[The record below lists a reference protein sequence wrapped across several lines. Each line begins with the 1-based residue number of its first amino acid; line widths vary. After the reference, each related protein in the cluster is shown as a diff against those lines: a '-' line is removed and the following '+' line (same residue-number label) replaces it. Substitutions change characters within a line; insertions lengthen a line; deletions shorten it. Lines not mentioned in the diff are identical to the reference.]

1 MGQEVKT
8 IQDFLAILKRRK
20 RSIIITAAAV
30 FIISAIVAFAW
41 PPVFRSTAT
50 ILVEEPEVPR
60 DYVNATVTSY
70 VEQRLQTINQR
81 IMGTTQL
88 IEIIKKFNLYEDLKK
103 SWTTEEIIEKMR
115 KDIKLSNITADVIDP
130 RTGQP
135 RPATI
140 AFTLSYQGKNPVVVQ
155 QVANELSSLYL
166 EENLKDRE
174 KSSEGTST
182 FLEEEMK
189 SVKAKLE
196 ESEAKIAAFKQKNVN
211 ALPDII
217 QVNLQAIESLDREII
232 SVNYQLR
239 SLREREGNLQTE
251 LATIPTDA
259 ASQDKA
265 RLNELRVRLNELKT
279 HYTDEHPDVIK
290 TKAELA
296 ELVKQLRASGRDTA
310 DNKPDNP
317 AYVTMASQLSGVQ
330 SEIESAKRQL
340 DALNRKKGEYQRRIA
355 ASPGVEEGYKNILVE
370 RNDLQLKYDDLAKKY
385 MEAKTAHGLE
395 KEQKAERFTLIDAA
409 RLPEK
414 PVFPNI
420 PAILLI
426 GLVLGMGSGAG
437 VAALNEQSDQ
447 TARSPETLAWATS
460 FPVLACIPEIVTWQD
475 LARQK
480 VMRRRTIIGAVLF
493 LVVGIM
499 IFHFFIMDLDVFWA
513 KLMRRAAKL

>member
-8 IQDFLAILKRRK
+8 VKDFLDILKRRK
-20 RSIIITAAAV
+20 KSIIIPTAAIFLLSVVVAV
-30 FIISAIVAFAW
+30 VW
-41 PPVFRSTAT
+41 PPVYRSTAT

-81 IMGTTQL
+81 IMGTNQL
-88 IEIIKKFNLYEDLKK
+88 IEIIKRFSLYEDLKK
-103 SWTTEEIIEKMR
+103 TWTTEEIIEKMR
-115 KDIKLSNITADVIDP
+115 KDIRLSNITADVIDP
-130 RTGQP
+130 RTGAP

-140 AFTLSYQGKNPVVVQ
+140 AFTLSFQGKNPAVVQ
-155 QVANELSSLYL
+155 QVANQLSSLYL

-174 KSSEGTST
+174 RSSQGTST

-189 SVKAKLE
+189 GVKAKLE
-196 ESEAKIAAFKQKNVN
+196 EAEARISAYKQRNVN
-211 ALPDII
+211 ALPEIT
-217 QVNLQAIESLDREII
+217 QLNMQAIESLDREII

-239 SLREREGNLQTE
+239 SLREREGNLQSE

-259 ASQDKA
+259 ANQDKA
-265 RLNELRVRLNELKT
+265 RLNELRVRLNDLKT
-279 HYTDEHPDVIK
+279 RYTDEHPDVIK
-290 TKAELA
+290 TRAEIA

-317 AYVTMASQLSGVQ
+317 AYISMASQLTGVKA
-330 SEIESAKRQL
+330 EIDSTRRQL
-340 DALNRKKGEYQRRIA
+340 EALNRKKGEYQRRVA
-355 ASPGVEEGYKNILVE
+355 ASPAVEEGYKNILVE

-414 PVFPNI
+414 PVAPNI
-420 PAILLI
+420 PAILIL
-426 GLVLGMGSGAG
+426 GLVLGLCGG
-437 VAALNEQSDQ
+437 VGTAALNEQSDQ
-447 TARSPETLAWATS
+447 TARTPETLAWATS

-480 VMRRRTIIGAVLF
+480 TMRRRAIVGTILF
-493 LVVGIM
+493 LAISILV
-499 IFHFFIMDLDVFWA
+499 FHFLIMDLDIFWA

>member
-8 IQDFLAILKRRK
+8 VKDFLDILKRRK
-20 RSIIITAAAV
+20 RSIAIPAAAI
-30 FIISAIVAFAW
+30 FILAVIVAFAW

-60 DYVNATVTSY
+60 DYVNATVTSF

-81 IMGTTQL
+81 IMGTTKL
-88 IEIIKKFNLYEDLKK
+88 LEIINKFKLYDDLKNK
-103 SWTTEEIIEKMR
+103 WTTEEIIDKMR
-115 KDIKLSNITADVIDP
+115 KDIRLSNITADVIDP
-130 RTGQP
+130 RSGQP

-140 AFTLSYQGKNPVVVQ
+140 AFTLSYQGKNPSVVQ

-174 KSSEGTST
+174 KSSQGTSS
-182 FLEEEMK
+182 FFDEEMK
-189 SVKAKLE
+189 TVKGKLE
-196 ESEAKIAAFKQKNVN
+196 EAEAKIAAFKQRNVN
-211 ALPDII
+211 ALPEII

-239 SLREREGNLQTE
+239 SLKEKEGNIQTE

-265 RLNELRVRLNELKT
+265 RLNELRVRLGELKT
-279 HYTDEHPDVIK
+279 HYTDEYPDVIK
-290 TKAELA
+290 TKAEIA
-296 ELVKQLRASGRDTA
+296 ELVKQLRSSGRDSA

-317 AYVTMASQLSGVQ
+317 AYISLSSQLSGVQ
-330 SEIESAKRQL
+330 SEITSAKHQL
-340 DALNRKKGEYQRRIA
+340 DALAKKKSEYQQRIA
-355 ASPGVEEGYKNILVE
+355 ASPGVEEGYKNIMVE
-370 RNDLQLKYDDLAKKY
+370 RNNLQLKYDDLAKKY
-385 MEAKTAHGLE
+385 MEAKTATGLE
-395 KEQKAERFTLIDAA
+395 KEQKSERFTLIDAA

-414 PVFPNI
+414 PVSPNI
-420 PAILLI
+420 PVILII
-426 GLVLGMGSGAG
+426 GLVLGLGSGVG
-437 VAALNEQSDQ
+437 LAALNEQSDQ
-447 TARSPETLAWATS
+447 TARTPETLAWATS

-480 VMRRRTIIGAVLF
+480 TKNKRVLVGTVIF
-493 LVVGIM
+493 LVAGIAV
-499 IFHFFIMDLDVFWA
+499 FHFLIMDLDIFWA